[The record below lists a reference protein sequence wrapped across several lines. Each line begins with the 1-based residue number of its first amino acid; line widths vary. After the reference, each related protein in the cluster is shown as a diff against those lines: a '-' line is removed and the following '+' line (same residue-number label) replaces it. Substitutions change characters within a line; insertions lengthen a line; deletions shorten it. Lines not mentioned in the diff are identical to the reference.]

1 MRLIF
6 KFQVILALLIPGNA
20 LFSAGLTLAG
30 SSTIQPLTEVAAQ
43 AFMALHPGTR
53 IDVQGGG
60 SSVGIA
66 APQKGLA
73 DIGMVSRALHP
84 DEVAL
89 LRHWTVAKDGIAL
102 IAHRSN
108 RVKRLTKEQVVK
120 IYEGK
125 IRNWSELGGLD
136 LAMTVV
142 NKEEG
147 RSTLE
152 LFEKHFGLQGRFRT
166 DLIIIGPN
174 GQAIST
180 VASDPSALAYVSIG
194 SAEVA
199 VSEGTQIKL
208 LDLDGVKA
216 GIGSVRS
223 GRYPLLREL
232 NLVTQ
237 GAPSPEAQSFID
249 FLLSPVGQELVVRQ
263 DFVPVA
269 EGKLKVKGAGARKA
283 EPTKRR

>member
-30 SSTIQPLTEVAAQ
+30 SSTIQPLAEVAAQ

-60 SSVGIA
+60 SSVGIV

-84 DEVAL
+84 DEDAL

-125 IRNWSELGGLD
+125 IRNWSELGGPD

-152 LFEKHFGLQGRFRT
+152 LFEKYFGLQGRFRT

-216 GIGSVRS
+216 GIGAVRS
-223 GRYPLLREL
+223 GSYPLLREL

-249 FLLSPVGQELVVRQ
+249 FLLSPAGQELVVRQ

-269 EGKLKVKGAGARKA
+269 VGEPKVKGARKA
-283 EPTKRR
+283 EPTKGR